1 MEIHQLRYFLA
12 IAQNSSIAEASKRLH
27 VSQSAMSVALR
38 DLEHELGFPLFDR
51 NGRRLRINANGIY
64 FAEHVQAAFA
74 TVSDAQI
81 SIANDISKRK
91 STVHCATNLTLGQV
105 NVRLISEFRKI
116 HPEIVLRFSFKG
128 SDAFRKRSPDL
139 EFKGTAKELQET
151 EHCTKIAH
159 EDFVAVFPEKRYG
172 SATKPISLM
181 ELRDEPYILP
191 GPGDMQDEVKAMFE
205 TAGFTPNVVGEL
217 QLQHEI
223 LNLVRAGVGFTIAPE
238 LTWLGDMN
246 GLSARR
252 IKDSH
257 HGRNIY
263 ATIPDSASPSP
274 SALCFFQFLQAN
286 AKKLLSQ

>member
-51 NGRRLRINANGIY
+51 NGRRLKINANGIY
-64 FAEHVQAAFA
+64 FAEHVRAAFA
-74 TVSDAQI
+74 TVSDAQM

-91 STVHCATNLTLGQV
+91 STVHCSTNLTLGQI
-105 NVRLISEFRKI
+105 NVRLISAFREI
-116 HPEIVLRFSFKG
+116 HPEIVLRFSFKD

-139 EFKGTAKELQET
+139 EFTGTVKELEET
-151 EHCTKIAH
+151 ERCIKIAH
-159 EDFVAVFPEKRYG
+159 EDFVAVFPEKRYET
-172 SATKPISLM
+172 TKPISLI

-191 GPGDMQDEVKAMFE
+191 GPGNMQNTVKAMFE

-217 QLQHEI
+217 QLYHEI

-252 IKDSH
+252 IKDAH

-263 ATIPDSASPSP
+263 ATIPDNTSPSP
-274 SALCFFQFLQAN
+274 SSLCFFQFLQAN
-286 AKKLLSQ
+286 AKKLLSR